1 MARLPIR
8 LARLL
13 LALLV
18 GALLVGGLP
27 ATQAQTMP
35 MDHPAHIHAGSC
47 AQLGAIAYPLQD
59 LVLTPVATPA
69 AGAATA
75 LPVAVS
81 VTTVPVTLSDLLAA
95 PFAINVHQSATEIG
109 HYLACGDLGGTPVN
123 GVLTIGLRLL
133 GTDGY
138 AGVATLQ
145 AAGAQTIVT
154 LQLVVGRP
162 APSAPIASPVV
173 ATPKGTTLVAVTLVD
188 MQVQPAQTTFV
199 VGQPYTFVITNQGH
213 AVHEF
218 VIERRGDVDQPL
230 RQGGREAEASNIA
243 PGQTA
248 TLSWTFAEPGAYK
261 FSCHLPGH
269 YEAGMTIN
277 VDVSG

>member
-1 MARLPIR
+1 MTGTVVTL
-8 LARLL
+8 
-13 LALLV
+13 
-18 GALLVGGLP
+18 
-27 ATQAQTMP
+27 
-35 MDHPAHIHAGSC
+35 
-47 AQLGAIAYPLQD
+47 
-59 LVLTPVATPA
+59 
-69 AGAATA
+69 
-75 LPVAVS
+75 
-81 VTTVPVTLSDLLAA
+81 VTTGRALDALLAA
-95 PFAINVHQSATEIG
+95 PYAINVHQSATAIG
-109 HYLACGDLGGTPVN
+109 HYLACGDIGGTPVN

-162 APSAPIASPVV
+162 APPAPVASPVV
-173 ATPKGTTLVAVTLVD
+173 ATPATGATLVAVTLVD
-188 MQVQPAQTTFV
+188 MQVQPAQTTFK

-218 VIERRGDVDQPL
+218 VIERRGDVDKPL
-230 RQGGREAEASNIA
+230 KQGGREAEASNIA

-248 TLSWTFAEPGAYK
+248 TLTWTFSAPGPYK

-269 YEAGMTIN
+269 YEAGMTVN
-277 VDVSG
+277 VDVTS